1 MRIVFSCDYYS
12 SGMGYHENIIPKTL
26 SLMGHDVFIV
36 SSTLQVYGDCDFYDN
51 TYSNFLGNKNKNSGI
66 ETIDGVTVIRLKKII
81 WWKRI
86 KLVKNR
92 NKTILKLKP
101 DIVYSY
107 DPVSLQTSLLSLLSL
122 FSKFTLYTATHTVAS
137 VYPAYYDYQKWS
149 FFKKVYLFV
158 TDSLLGYIT
167 SIGIKKCYCMT
178 PDGLEISKRF
188 FKINKSKIELISL
201 PIDVSLFYPLYSKEN
216 EFARNQFRE
225 SLNISDKDVLCI
237 YTGRMTTEK
246 NPLCLA
252 QAIDL
257 LRNNGHSIKG
267 LFLGEG
273 EQYEQISKIS
283 GCIIMPFK
291 PYKDLS
297 NIYRSADIGVWPR
310 QESLSM
316 NDAAA
321 CGIPI
326 IVSNKI
332 KAIER
337 VDGNGLTYIENDPV
351 DLSKVIISLMDENF
365 RNKLGKYGV
374 EKINCNF
381 SHVAITDI
389 YLSEFNKNLK
399 K

>member
-167 SIGIKKCYCMT
+167 SIVIKKM
-178 PDGLEISKRF
+178 L
-188 FKINKSKIELISL
+188 
-201 PIDVSLFYPLYSKEN
+201 LYDT
-216 EFARNQFRE
+216 R
-225 SLNISDKDVLCI
+225 
-237 YTGRMTTEK
+237 
-246 NPLCLA
+246 
-252 QAIDL
+252 
-257 LRNNGHSIKG
+257 
-267 LFLGEG
+267 
-273 EQYEQISKIS
+273 
-283 GCIIMPFK
+283 
-291 PYKDLS
+291 
-297 NIYRSADIGVWPR
+297 W
-310 QESLSM
+310 
-316 NDAAA
+316 
-321 CGIPI
+321 
-326 IVSNKI
+326 
-332 KAIER
+332 
-337 VDGNGLTYIENDPV
+337 
-351 DLSKVIISLMDENF
+351 F
-365 RNKLGKYGV
+365 RNFKT
-374 EKINCNF
+374 IF
-381 SHVAITDI
+381 Q
-389 YLSEFNKNLK
+389 NK
-399 K
+399 